1 MSTETHWNKVYTDK
15 AVTQVSWF
23 QLHASQSIQ
32 LIQSLKLEPDAA
44 MIDVGAGASILTDEL
59 LDLGYRHLTVLDIS
73 NMALQQ
79 SQQRL
84 GDRAHLIDWKVA
96 DLLSVEFEPE
106 SYQVWHD
113 RAVFHFLTQPQ
124 AQKRYIQQVKTAV
137 QPLGYVIM
145 ATFAEDGPL
154 KCSGLEVQRYSVAQ
168 LQQQFAEPDF
178 RLVTSVQN
186 MHITPNGQVQ
196 KFNYVMFQ
204 KQ

>member
-1 MSTETHWNKVYTDK
+1 MSTETHWNRVYTDK

-44 MIDVGAGASILTDEL
+44 IIDIGAGASILADEL

-73 NMALQQ
+73 NMALRQ

-84 GDRAHLIDWKVA
+84 GDRAHLIHWKVA

-106 SYQVWHD
+106 TYQVWHD

-124 AQKRYIQQVKTAV
+124 EQKRYIQQVKTAV
-137 QPLGYVIM
+137 QPLGYVIV
-145 ATFAEDGPL
+145 ATFAEDGL
-154 KCSGLEVQRYSVAQ
+154 
-168 LQQQFAEPDF
+168 
-178 RLVTSVQN
+178 
-186 MHITPNGQVQ
+186 
-196 KFNYVMFQ
+196 
-204 KQ
+204 

>member
-1 MSTETHWNKVYTDK
+1 MSTETHWNRVYTDK

-44 MIDVGAGASILTDEL
+44 IIDIGAGASILAAEL

-73 NMALQQ
+73 NMALRQ

-84 GDRAHLIDWKVA
+84 GDRAHLIHWKVA

-106 SYQVWHD
+106 TYQVWHD

-124 AQKRYIQQVKTAV
+124 EQKSYIQQVKTAV
-137 QPLGYVIM
+137 QPLGYVIV
-145 ATFAEDGPL
+145 ATFAEDGPVQ
-154 KCSGLEVQRYSVAQ
+154 CSGLEVQRYSIAQ

>member
-1 MSTETHWNKVYTDK
+1 MSTETHWNRVYTDK

-44 MIDVGAGASILTDEL
+44 IIDIGAGASILADEL

-73 NMALQQ
+73 NMALRQ

>member
-1 MSTETHWNKVYTDK
+1 MSTETHWNRIYTDK
-15 AVTQVSWF
+15 AVMQVSWF

-44 MIDVGAGASILTDEL
+44 IIDIGAGASILADEL

-73 NMALQQ
+73 NMALRQ

-84 GDRAHLIDWKVA
+84 GDRAHLIHWKVA

-106 SYQVWHD
+106 TYQVWHD

-124 AQKRYIQQVKTAV
+124 EQKSYIQQVKTAV
-137 QPLGYVIM
+137 QPLGYVIV
-145 ATFAEDGPL
+145 ATFAEDGPVQ
-154 KCSGLEVQRYSVAQ
+154 CSGLEVQRYSIAQ

>member
-154 KCSGLEVQRYSVAQ
+154 KCSGLEVQRYSVVQ

>member
-1 MSTETHWNKVYTDK
+1 MSTETHWNRVYTDK

-44 MIDVGAGASILTDEL
+44 IIDVGAGASILADEL
-59 LDLGYRHLTVLDIS
+59 LDLGYHHLTVLDIS
-73 NMALQQ
+73 NKALQQ

-96 DLLSVEFEPE
+96 DLLSTEFEPE

-124 AQKRYIQQVKTAV
+124 EQKRYIQQVKTAV
-137 QPLGYVIM
+137 QPLGYVIV
-145 ATFAEDGPL
+145 ATFAEDGPVQ
-154 KCSGLEVQRYSVAQ
+154 CSGLEVQRYSVAE

-178 RLVTSVQN
+178 RLVSSVQN
-186 MHITPNGQVQ
+186 VHTTPNGQVQ
-196 KFNYVMFQ
+196 KFNYAVFQ

>member
-59 LDLGYRHLTVLDIS
+59 LYLGYRHLTVLDIS

>member
-1 MSTETHWNKVYTDK
+1 MSTETHWNRVYTDK

-32 LIQSLKLEPDAA
+32 LIQSLKLDSNAA
-44 MIDVGAGASILTDEL
+44 IIDVGAGASILADEL

-73 NMALQQ
+73 NMALRQ

-84 GDRAHLIDWKVA
+84 GDRAHLIHWKVA

-106 SYQVWHD
+106 TYQVWHD

-124 AQKRYIQQVKTAV
+124 EQKRYIQQVKTAV
-137 QPLGYVIM
+137 QPLGYVIV
-145 ATFAEDGPL
+145 ATFAEDGPVQ
-154 KCSGLEVQRYSVAQ
+154 CSGLEVQRYSIAQ

>member
-1 MSTETHWNKVYTDK
+1 MSTETHWNRVYTDK

-44 MIDVGAGASILTDEL
+44 IIDIGAGASILADEL

-73 NMALQQ
+73 NMALRQ

-84 GDRAHLIDWKVA
+84 GDRSHLIHWKVA

-106 SYQVWHD
+106 TYQVWHD
-113 RAVFHFLTQPQ
+113 RAVFHFLTQHQ
-124 AQKRYIQQVKTAV
+124 EQKRYIQQVKTAV
-137 QPLGYVIM
+137 QPLGYVIV
-145 ATFAEDGPL
+145 ATFAEDGPVQ
-154 KCSGLEVQRYSVAQ
+154 CSGLEVQRYSIAQ

>member
-1 MSTETHWNKVYTDK
+1 MSTETHWNRVYTDK

-44 MIDVGAGASILTDEL
+44 MIDVGAGASILVDEL

-73 NMALQQ
+73 NRALQQ

-96 DLLSVEFEPE
+96 DLLSVELPLE

-124 AQKRYIQQVKTAV
+124 EQKRYIQQVKKAV

-145 ATFAEDGPL
+145 ATFAEDGPVQ
-154 KCSGLEVQRYSVAQ
+154 CSGLAVQRYSVAQ

-186 MHITPNGQVQ
+186 VHITPNGQVQ
-196 KFNYVMFQ
+196 KFNYVVFQ

>member
-59 LDLGYRHLTVLDIS
+59 LYLGYRHLTVLDIS

-168 LQQQFAEPDF
+168 LQQQFAEPAF

>member
-1 MSTETHWNKVYTDK
+1 MSTETHWNRVYTDK

-44 MIDVGAGASILTDEL
+44 IIDIGAGASILADEL

-73 NMALQQ
+73 NMALRQ

-84 GDRAHLIDWKVA
+84 GDRAHLIHWKVA

-106 SYQVWHD
+106 TYQVWHD

-124 AQKRYIQQVKTAV
+124 EQKSYIQQVKTAV
-137 QPLGYVIM
+137 QPLGYVIV
-145 ATFAEDGPL
+145 ATFAEDGPVQ
-154 KCSGLEVQRYSVAQ
+154 CSGLEVQRYSIAQ

>member
-1 MSTETHWNKVYTDK
+1 MSTETHWNRVYTDK

-44 MIDVGAGASILTDEL
+44 IIDVGAGASILADEL

-73 NMALQQ
+73 NVALRQ

-84 GDRAHLIDWKVA
+84 GDRAHLIHWKVA
-96 DLLSVEFEPE
+96 DLLSVELPPE

-124 AQKRYIQQVKTAV
+124 EQKRYIQQVKKAV

-145 ATFAEDGPL
+145 ATFAEDGPVQ
-154 KCSGLEVQRYSVAQ
+154 CSGLAVQRYSVAQ

-186 MHITPNGQVQ
+186 VHITPNGQVQ
-196 KFNYVMFQ
+196 KFNYVVFQ

>member
-1 MSTETHWNKVYTDK
+1 MSTETHWNRVYTDK

-44 MIDVGAGASILTDEL
+44 IIDIGAGASILADEL

-73 NMALQQ
+73 NMALRQ

-84 GDRAHLIDWKVA
+84 GDRAHLIHWKVA

-106 SYQVWHD
+106 TYQVWHD

-124 AQKRYIQQVKTAV
+124 EQKSYIQQVKTAV
-137 QPLGYVIM
+137 QPLGYVIV
-145 ATFAEDGPL
+145 ATFAEDGPVQ
-154 KCSGLEVQRYSVAQ
+154 CSGLEVQRYSIAQ

-196 KFNYVMFQ
+196 KFNYVMFH

>member
-1 MSTETHWNKVYTDK
+1 MSTETHWNRVYTDK

-44 MIDVGAGASILTDEL
+44 MIDVGAGASILADEL

-73 NMALQQ
+73 NKALQQ

-84 GDRAHLIDWKVA
+84 DDRAHLIDWKVA

-113 RAVFHFLTQPQ
+113 RAVFHFLTHPQ
-124 AQKRYIQQVKTAV
+124 EQKRYIQQVKTAV
-137 QPLGYVIM
+137 QPLGYVIV
-145 ATFAEDGPL
+145 ATFAEDGPVQ
-154 KCSGLEVQRYSVAQ
+154 CSGLEVHRYSVAE

-178 RLVTSVQN
+178 RLVSSVQN
-186 MHITPNGQVQ
+186 VHTTPNGQVQ
-196 KFNYVMFQ
+196 KFNYVVFQ

>member
-1 MSTETHWNKVYTDK
+1 MSTETHWNRVYTDK

-44 MIDVGAGASILTDEL
+44 IIDVGAGASILADEL

-73 NMALQQ
+73 NMALRQ

-84 GDRAHLIDWKVA
+84 GDRAHLIHWKVA

-106 SYQVWHD
+106 TYQVWHD
-113 RAVFHFLTQPQ
+113 RAVFHFLTQHQ
-124 AQKRYIQQVKTAV
+124 EQKRYIQQVKTAV
-137 QPLGYVIM
+137 QPLGYVIV
-145 ATFAEDGPL
+145 ATFAEDGPVQ
-154 KCSGLEVQRYSVAQ
+154 CSGLAVQRYSVAQ

-186 MHITPNGQVQ
+186 VHITPNGQVQ

>member
-154 KCSGLEVQRYSVAQ
+154 KCSGLEVQRYSIAQ

>member
-1 MSTETHWNKVYTDK
+1 MSIETHWNRVYTDK

-44 MIDVGAGASILTDEL
+44 MIDVGAGASILADEL
-59 LDLGYRHLTVLDIS
+59 LDLGYSNLTVLDIS

-84 GDRAHLIDWKVA
+84 GDRAHLIHWKVA
-96 DLLSVEFEPE
+96 NLLSVEFEPE

-124 AQKRYIQQVKTAV
+124 EQKRYIQQVKTAV
-137 QPLGYVIM
+137 QPLGYVIV

-154 KCSGLEVQRYSVAQ
+154 KCSGLEVQRYSIAQ

-178 RLVTSVQN
+178 RFISSVQDV
-186 MHITPNGQVQ
+186 HITPNQQTQ
-196 KFNYVMFQ
+196 KFNYVVFQ

>member
-1 MSTETHWNKVYTDK
+1 MSTETHWNRVYTDK

-44 MIDVGAGASILTDEL
+44 MIDVGAGASILVDEL

-73 NMALQQ
+73 NRALQQ

-96 DLLSVEFEPE
+96 DLLSVELPPE

-124 AQKRYIQQVKTAV
+124 EQKRYIQQVKKAV

-145 ATFAEDGPL
+145 ATFAEDGPVQ
-154 KCSGLEVQRYSVAQ
+154 CSGLAVQRYSVAQ

-186 MHITPNGQVQ
+186 VHITPNGQVQ
-196 KFNYVMFQ
+196 KFNYVVFQ